1 LEKFKMTEKYN
12 APIAVDV
19 VAGKIHFWC
28 SCGLS
33 ENMPLCDGAHKE
45 ADTDKKSLRFVPEKS
60 ETVYLCACGNTQN
73 APYCDGSHSKA
84 V

>member
-1 LEKFKMTEKYN
+1 MTEKYN

-19 VAGKIHFWC
+19 IEGKTYGWC

-33 ENMPLCDGAHKE
+33 GEMPLCDGTHKTAE
-45 ADTDKKSLRFVPEKS
+45 TDKRSLKFVPEETK
-60 ETVYLCACGNTQN
+60 TVYLCACGQTQN